1 MINRASLQ
9 AAFDILDYLKSRG
22 LEAIIAGGCARD
34 IFFGVKPKDID
45 IIVANSSMDELEV
58 LLAEANVA
66 AVGFHMYRG
75 EVTSDRIIGGYK
87 LVGSEIDIVLY
98 RTNTTSEAI
107 DAFDFNLNQFAI
119 VDTRN
124 GIDGAYVRFV
134 GKHHWGQLVAVRE
147 DTTASRRGRMWDKYI
162 DLIPRRATGELISEA
177 PVGGSDGLF

>member
-9 AAFDILDYLKSRG
+9 AAFDLLDYLKARG
-22 LEAIIAGGCARD
+22 FEAIIAGGCARD

-45 IIVANSSMDELEV
+45 IIVVDTTMDEV
-58 LLAEANVA
+58 GQALAEANVA

-87 LVGSEIDIVLY
+87 LTSADIDVVVY
-98 RTNTTSEAI
+98 RCNTVSEAI

-119 VDTRN
+119 VDTRH

-147 DTTASRRGRMWDKYI
+147 DSSPSRRGRMVDKYI
-162 DLIPRRATGELISEA
+162 DLIPRRATAEPVGEV
-177 PVGGSDGLF
+177 PVGGEDGLF

>member
-9 AAFDILDYLKSRG
+9 AAFDLLDLLKG
-22 LEAIIAGGCARD
+22 KGYQAIIAGGCARD

-45 IIVANSSMDELEV
+45 IIVVDTTMGDVEITLR
-58 LLAEANVA
+58 EANVA

-87 LVGSEIDIVLY
+87 LTGCDIDVILY
-98 RTNTTSEAI
+98 RCTSITEAI

-119 VDTRN
+119 SGTQH
-124 GIDGAYVRFV
+124 GIDGAHVRFV

-147 DTTASRRGRMWDKYI
+147 DTTAARKGRMIEKFA
-162 DLIPRRATGELISEA
+162 DLIPRRATGEIASEA
-177 PVGGSDGLF
+177 PVGGFDGAF

>member
-9 AAFDILDYLKSRG
+9 AAFDLLDLLKAKG
-22 LEAIIAGGCARD
+22 FKAIIAGGAARD

-45 IIVANSSMDELEV
+45 IIVVDTTMDAVENTLR
-58 LLAEANVA
+58 EATVA

-87 LVGSEIDIVLY
+87 IAGVDIDIVLY
-98 RTNTTSEAI
+98 RCESVAEAI

-119 VDTRN
+119 VDTRH
-124 GIDGAYVRFV
+124 GVDGAFVRFV

-147 DTTASRRGRMWDKYI
+147 DTTASRKGRMIDKYI

-177 PVGGSDGLF
+177 PVGGADGLF